1 MLEIGKKT
9 VPHTIAPPSR
19 KRKRCFLGKT
29 EMIGCIWL
37 TKKLGGSGNKN
48 HPGFL
53 ISCSFHHSYVFQW
66 IKVNWL
72 HSIHGIHYD
81 QKHVAFC
88 IRRLT
93 NQRFFSFFTV
103 FFLTFR
109 DFFTILPYG
118 MRPKLSCFLQDTF
131 LRATPCWFLLGSSHP
146 IHSSS
151 LVRHLRGRCLT
162 RQSREGHV
170 TRWAI
175 VTLPLQIYRYK
186 RGPLNGYNWAN

>member
-37 TKKLGGSGNKN
+37 
-48 HPGFL
+48 
-53 ISCSFHHSYVFQW
+53 
-66 IKVNWL
+66 NWL

-93 NQRFFSFFTV
+93 NQRFFCFLPFF
-103 FFLTFR
+103 FWRSGIFLPFYR
-109 DFFTILPYG
+109 MECD
-118 MRPKLSCFLQDTF
+118 LSCRVFCRTHFSEPHPVGFCLALPIQSTLHHLWGISVEDAWRGNLEKVMSQDG
-131 LRATPCWFLLGSSHP
+131 P
-146 IHSSS
+146 S
-151 LVRHLRGRCLT
+151 LH
-162 RQSREGHV
+162 
-170 TRWAI
+170 
-175 VTLPLQIYRYK
+175 YRYK
-186 RGPLNGYNWAN
+186 YI

>member
-72 HSIHGIHYD
+72 HSIHGIHYN

-93 NQRFFSFFTV
+93 NQRFFVFLLFF
-103 FFLTFR
+103 FWRSGIFLPFYR
-109 DFFTILPYG
+109 MECD
-118 MRPKLSCFLQDTF
+118 LSCRVFCRIHFSEPHPVGFCLALPIQSTLHHLWGISVEDAWRGNLEKVMSQDG
-131 LRATPCWFLLGSSHP
+131 P
-146 IHSSS
+146 S
-151 LVRHLRGRCLT
+151 LH
-162 RQSREGHV
+162 
-170 TRWAI
+170 
-175 VTLPLQIYRYK
+175 YRYK
-186 RGPLNGYNWAN
+186 YIDTNGAP